1 MTIGTEGSP
10 PSQAQAQRESIA
22 VTVKASKITA
32 HGLAVVLKKTAQAI
46 KKHHEKPELPAQGKQ
61 SVKKLMNQNVPTS
74 TIPIEGDKGLFEKVA
89 RKWNVDYAFHKTG
102 PDKYLLLFKS
112 GQADAITAAFS
123 EYSALVMK
131 RAKDKRPPV
140 MDELKKAA
148 ERAEREKPK
157 HKERTRK
164 REVTRE

>member
-1 MTIGTEGSP
+1 MQEQID
-10 PSQAQAQRESIA
+10 RESIA
-22 VTVKASKITA
+22 ITLKASKLTA
-32 HGLAVVLKKTAQAI
+32 KGLAAALKKVGQIIKNKYQKAQTP
-46 KKHHEKPELPAQGKQ
+46 HGEQ
-61 SVKKLMNQNVPTS
+61 SVKKLMKQNVPTN

-102 PDKYLLLFKS
+102 KDKYLLLFKS

-131 RAKDKRPPV
+131 RAKDKRPPI
-140 MDELKKAA
+140 MDEFNKAK

-157 HKERTRK
+157 HKERSRE
-164 REVTRE
+164 REVVRE